1 MKFKKIEV
9 PFPIGVEYFRS
20 GVPKREVWEKDFFE
34 IKRRGFNIVRTA
46 SYWNWM
52 EPSKGQYKLDDIDA
66 FFDLAKD
73 NGLYV
78 WIDIMLATHG
88 ACPEWLI
95 KEYPDICAV
104 NNLGNNILP
113 DAHPAYSQG
122 AMRHCYDH
130 PAWRKYGGKLLDHV
144 VNRYKKHD
152 AMYAWGIWDGIN
164 LSTAWTSQGN
174 QLPCYCS
181 NTIK

>member
-78 WIDIMLATHG
+78 WIDIISIN
-88 ACPEWLI
+88 ENLI
-95 KEYPDICAV
+95 LFIIK
-104 NNLGNNILP
+104 IL
-113 DAHPAYSQG
+113 Y
-122 AMRHCYDH
+122 HC
-130 PAWRKYGGKLLDHV
+130 
-144 VNRYKKHD
+144 
-152 AMYAWGIWDGIN
+152 
-164 LSTAWTSQGN
+164 STN
-174 QLPCYCS
+174 F
-181 NTIK
+181 

>member
-66 FFDLAKD
+66 FFDLANKSSGSSTKSYISD
-73 NGLYV
+73 AGTFTEYKLRFEA
-78 WIDIMLATHG
+78 ATT
-88 ACPEWLI
+88 
-95 KEYPDICAV
+95 V
-104 NNLGNNILP
+104 
-113 DAHPAYSQG
+113 S
-122 AMRHCYDH
+122 R
-130 PAWRKYGGKLLDHV
+130 
-144 VNRYKKHD
+144 
-152 AMYAWGIWDGIN
+152 
-164 LSTAWTSQGN
+164 
-174 QLPCYCS
+174 CS
-181 NTIK
+181 GSK